1 MAHQQALKP
10 LDPHPSAGA
19 EVTAFRDPHRAASE
33 ELGIQLLREILEFQ
47 QRLAGLEAAARSD
60 DSHLANAWRHAIRI
74 RREML
79 RDLSDPPD

>member
-1 MAHQQALKP
+1 MARQQALTP

-19 EVTAFRDPHRAASE
+19 ELTAFRDPHRVASQ
-33 ELGIQLLREILEFQ
+33 ELGIKLLREILEFQ
-47 QRLAGLEAAARSD
+47 QRLDGLEAAARSD
-60 DSHLANAWRHAIRI
+60 GTHLANAWRHAIRI